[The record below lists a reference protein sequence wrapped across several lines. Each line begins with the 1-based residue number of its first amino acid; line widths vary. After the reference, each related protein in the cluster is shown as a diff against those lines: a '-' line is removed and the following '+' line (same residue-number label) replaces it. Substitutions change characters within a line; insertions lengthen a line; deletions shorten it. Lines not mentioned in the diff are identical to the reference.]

1 MTVPVGQI
9 CRVRTRGHMGMPG
22 PGQVLRTFHSP
33 LHSKRDGVL
42 GIWEAEKNV
51 TGPPMQVPRLQAVYT
66 GDSGVGHLWTIL
78 QRAVGTKKR
87 GKFILTPGS
96 GKGLGRAWHFSGA
109 VKDSEG
115 DAREAS
121 RQGNC
126 QSTGQRTERT
136 KVLLENDAAFGM
148 AEQSGA

>member
-1 MTVPVGQI
+1 M
-9 CRVRTRGHMGMPG
+9 
-22 PGQVLRTFHSP
+22 
-33 LHSKRDGVL
+33 
-42 GIWEAEKNV
+42 
-51 TGPPMQVPRLQAVYT
+51 TGPPTQVPRLQAIYT

-78 QRAVGTKKR
+78 QHAVGTKKR

-136 KVLLENDAAFGM
+136 KCFWKTMQCLGWPNSQVPKSPEGRRD
-148 AEQSGA
+148 